1 MTKLYP
7 PTYSLTVLLG
17 FLAFPGVSQAA
28 IIINEIAWMGSSGSA
43 NHEWIELYNTS
54 SDPIDVTGWT
64 IKDGLNL
71 NINLS
76 TSTITIGGG
85 VYAVLERTSDES
97 APGSAFFIYTGALVN
112 TGVTLT
118 LRDAQGQIVDQ
129 VAGGE
134 NWQGVGGN
142 NATKETAQYTTNG
155 WVTDVPTPG
164 ARNNTGR
171 VTTTS
176 PDPSPDSSPHSS
188 QATSSVVVTSPSVRT
203 RAGSQTVSL
212 TLPDATLKLR
222 IEGQTLAYVNQP
234 LRFLGVASGV
244 APRIIDS
251 LRYHWNFGDTNTATG
266 SKEVRHRFAYPGSYV
281 ITLRAGYARHEQV
294 VRHEITVLP
303 VTFSISTSE
312 RGDIQLHN
320 DAPYDV
326 DISNYRLVGGGSI
339 TLPPHSII
347 LPRAT
352 ITVPRERLD
361 TLPNSLVALYDEFG
375 NLVASNL
382 RALVLPTVAE
392 VTQKPAARA
401 PALAPAPAVSRA
413 PVVRT
418 NSVPN
423 SAAAF
428 TFAGAGS
435 AVSAGRLAE
444 ASAAE
449 EVVINNQE
457 PALAPATDPAP
468 SEPGSRRE
476 LAFVLL
482 GVLLIVV
489 VYVLMR
495 RRPV

>member
-1 MTKLYP
+1 MTKLCP
-7 PTYSLTVLLG
+7 PTYALTVLLG

-43 NHEWIELYNTS
+43 NHEWIELYNSS

-64 IKDGLNL
+64 IMDGLNL

-76 TSTITIGGG
+76 GTIGGG
-85 VYAVLERTSDES
+85 AYAVLERTSDES
-97 APGSAFFIYTGALVN
+97 APGSAFLIYTGALVN

-118 LRDAQGQIVDQ
+118 MRDALGQIVEQ

-134 NWQGVGGN
+134 NWQEVGGN

-171 VTTTS
+171 VTTTN
-176 PDPSPDSSPHSS
+176 PDPSPDLR

-382 RALVLPTVAE
+382 RALVLPTVAG

-401 PALAPAPAVSRA
+401 QSPAVSRA

-418 NSVPN
+418 NYVSN
-423 SAAAF
+423 SAATF

-435 AVSAGRLAE
+435 AVGAGRKAD
-444 ASAAE
+444 ASAVG
-449 EVVINNQE
+449 EVVTKEGESALPPADPIN
-457 PALAPATDPAP
+457 PSP

-482 GVLLIVV
+482 GGLLIVV